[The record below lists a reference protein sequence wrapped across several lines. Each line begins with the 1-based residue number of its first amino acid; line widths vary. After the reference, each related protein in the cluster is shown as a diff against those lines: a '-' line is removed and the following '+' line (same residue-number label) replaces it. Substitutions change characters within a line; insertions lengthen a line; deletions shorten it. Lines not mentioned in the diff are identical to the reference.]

1 MKFVKSNHRAT
12 LKNEHLR
19 ELIHTALTTY
29 CPGFRG
35 LENQTKISYWQ
46 LLYII
51 WCKTCIFTVFVLIL
65 QTGFAVRWCFWFSA
79 NDSSIEQ
86 VCPPLVYTICKE
98 AWVKKKHCCQWSTS
112 CASNA
117 PSEGAQMCSTTNPFV
132 QNLISYNFQ
141 DSKPLEKHENKEKL
155 FELNGTLFVFS

>member
-51 WCKTCIFTVFVLIL
+51 WCKTCIFTVFVL
-65 QTGFAVRWCFWFSA
+65 
-79 NDSSIEQ
+79 
-86 VCPPLVYTICKE
+86 
-98 AWVKKKHCCQWSTS
+98 
-112 CASNA
+112 
-117 PSEGAQMCSTTNPFV
+117 TTNWLCGSLVFLV
-132 QNLISYNFQ
+132 FC
-141 DSKPLEKHENKEKL
+141 KWL
-155 FELNGTLFVFS
+155 FYWTSLPTPGLYYM